1 MIEIKNLTLQRGL
14 KVLLDQ
20 AALSLAPGR
29 RVGLIGKNGSGK
41 SSLFALL
48 KGEITADKGDVSIP
62 KHWKTAAVAQETPA
76 LDISALDY
84 VLQGDGELQLFQT
97 ALHEAEAKNDGMK
110 QAEYHAKL
118 EEIDAYSAPARAA
131 INEIL
136 HVIADFSA
144 TMPLVAFNGS
154 FDLTVLYHEAQ
165 RNGLDSSA
173 EFARIFAPESPLALI
188 DGLTMH
194 RQARPVWHGRRNL
207 GALCKVYGVEL
218 GDNAHSA
225 FHDARA
231 CAELSVTLT
240 HEHPE
245 LFEVS
250 AAELHRAQM
259 GWYPAQME
267 ELEAYLRRSR
277 EDETITCAREWPVRK

>member
-1 MIEIKNLTLQRGL
+1 MAWYEDGYFGFDTETTGVTESSDRIVSAAIVRYNSKHEVIHTLQWLINPGIEIPAAATAVNGISTEQ
-14 KVLLDQ
+14 VQ
-20 AALSLAPGR
+20 AHG
-29 RVGLIGKNGSGK
+29 
-41 SSLFALL
+41 
-48 KGEITADKGDVSIP
+48 
-62 KHWKTAAVAQETPA
+62 
-76 LDISALDY
+76 
-84 VLQGDGELQLFQT
+84 
-97 ALHEAEAKNDGMK
+97 
-110 QAEYHAKL
+110 
-118 EEIDAYSAPARAA
+118 APARAA
-131 INEIL
+131 INDIL

-165 RNGLDSSA
+165 RNGLTGSA

-194 RQARPVWHGRRNL
+194 RRARPVWHGRRNL

-231 CAELSVTLT
+231 CAELSVMLT

-245 LFEVS
+245 LFEVP
-250 AAELHRAQM
+250 AAELHQAQM
-259 GWYPAQME
+259 SWYPAQME

>member
-1 MIEIKNLTLQRGL
+1 MAWYDNGYFGFDTETTGVTESSDRIVSAAIVRYNSRHEVIQTLQWLINPGIEIPAAATAVNGISTEQ
-14 KVLLDQ
+14 VQ
-20 AALSLAPGR
+20 AHG
-29 RVGLIGKNGSGK
+29 
-41 SSLFALL
+41 
-48 KGEITADKGDVSIP
+48 
-62 KHWKTAAVAQETPA
+62 
-76 LDISALDY
+76 
-84 VLQGDGELQLFQT
+84 
-97 ALHEAEAKNDGMK
+97 
-110 QAEYHAKL
+110 
-118 EEIDAYSAPARAA
+118 APARAA
-131 INEIL
+131 INDIL

-154 FDLTVLYHEAQ
+154 FDLTVLYHEAK
-165 RNGLDSSA
+165 RNGLTGSA
-173 EFARIFAPESPLALI
+173 EFARIFASESPLALI

-194 RQARPVWHGRRNL
+194 RRARPVWHGRRNL
-207 GALCKVYGVEL
+207 GALCKAYGVKL

-231 CAELSVTLT
+231 CAELSVMLT

-245 LFEVS
+245 LFEVP

-259 GWYPAQME
+259 SWYPAQME